1 MTLDDLL
8 KGLNEN
14 QRRAVES
21 TEGRVRVAA
30 GAGSGK
36 TRVLTLRYAY
46 IVQKLG
52 VTPEHILS
60 VTFTN
65 KAAREMRD
73 RIRALMPDR
82 DGGWI
87 LTFHGACHKILK
99 EEIGFFAYPEN
110 FMVMDE
116 EDQKSVLQRIFSQ
129 KGFTL
134 KDFSFRDCMNA
145 IEEYK
150 AFADYVP
157 FLTDVKRA
165 QKAPALDEEKNKLDA
180 VIAAYLDMQ
189 RKNYWLDFADLIQ
202 FTLYLFKVSKA
213 ALQKWQNKF
222 EYVQIDEFQ
231 DVSGEQYKLARAL
244 AGKHKN
250 LFIVGDPDQTIY
262 SWRGADVGFF
272 NNFDKFFSDAKTIVL
287 DENYRSTPEI
297 LAVSNA
303 LISKNEDRIEK
314 SLKATRP
321 HGEKPLYHHAKSRID
336 EADAIADKILELKK
350 TGVSLSDIA
359 VLYRGNYLSR
369 VIETSFVKKRRPLCR
384 FQRYGVLSAQR
395 DKRCPRLFETERF
408 RRRSVFRKSCQHA
421 SPRHRRDA
429 PLTPARLCRRK
440 RLLLSAVARRACL
453 DFPLQGNGRERAFA
467 LFNRRAGIRRRTRPR
482 RNSRSRPAKER
493 IRRVFAPE
501 RRSGQIG

>member
-73 RIRALMPDR
+73 RIRALMPDG

-180 VIAAYLDMQ
+180 VIAAYLDLQ
-189 RKNYWLDFADLIQ
+189 RKNYGLDFADLIQ
-202 FTLYLFKVSKA
+202 FTLYLFKVSSS

-262 SWRGADVGFF
+262 S
-272 NNFDKFFSDAKTIVL
+272 
-287 DENYRSTPEI
+287 
-297 LAVSNA
+297 
-303 LISKNEDRIEK
+303 
-314 SLKATRP
+314 
-321 HGEKPLYHHAKSRID
+321 
-336 EADAIADKILELKK
+336 
-350 TGVSLSDIA
+350 
-359 VLYRGNYLSR
+359 
-369 VIETSFVKKRRPLCR
+369 
-384 FQRYGVLSAQR
+384 
-395 DKRCPRLFETERF
+395 
-408 RRRSVFRKSCQHA
+408 
-421 SPRHRRDA
+421 
-429 PLTPARLCRRK
+429 
-440 RLLLSAVARRACL
+440 
-453 DFPLQGNGRERAFA
+453 
-467 LFNRRAGIRRRTRPR
+467 
-482 RNSRSRPAKER
+482 
-493 IRRVFAPE
+493 
-501 RRSGQIG
+501 